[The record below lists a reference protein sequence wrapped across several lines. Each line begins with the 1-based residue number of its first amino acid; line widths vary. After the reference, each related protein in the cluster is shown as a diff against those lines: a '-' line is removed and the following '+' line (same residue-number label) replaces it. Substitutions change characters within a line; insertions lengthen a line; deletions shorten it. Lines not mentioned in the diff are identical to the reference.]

1 MINATILIDIENLH
15 RPLATVQAR
24 FACSARLR
32 LLKTPASISDIFIRV
47 FRAGTDAYFDCPCS
61 QDANG
66 DWYCY
71 ILGTSFP
78 TVGESS
84 YEVHGTD
91 ENGNY
96 TSLGCG
102 RVVIDPFS
110 VNGSP
115 LASGS
120 TITVARIPD
129 EEGNYRA
136 VLAVNIGTAEKQQW
150 AWQIGGVVG
159 RVERGQSPVG
169 LMPDGL
175 GSLHHVKAVDIG
187 YGDVAPKT
195 KIVNGKE

>member
-91 ENGNY
+91 ESGNY

-102 RVVIDPFS
+102 RVIVDPFS
-110 VNGSP
+110 VNGQQ
-115 LASGS
+115 LGNGA
-120 TITVARIPD
+120 TITVAQIPD
-129 EEGNYRA
+129 EDGNFRSI
-136 VLAVNIGTAEKQQW
+136 VAVNIGTAEKQDW
-150 AWQIGGVVG
+150 TWKIGGVVG
-159 RVERGQSPVG
+159 RATVNQPPVG

-175 GSLHHVKAVDIG
+175 GAVHHITAADIG
-187 YGDVAPKT
+187 YGEVAPKT
-195 KIVNGKE
+195 KIVDGK